1 MAATQLDDALLREGL
16 AHFLDA
22 PDAVLRPTEGGA
34 NNVVRFVETRG
45 KTHVLRVYNNGNQ
58 TDHVQYEHALL
69 KALQAQAP
77 HMSFALPRF
86 YPSRHDPAKTFAEV
100 SNGAQA
106 CVCDVIPGVLPKT
119 TNPQVLGR
127 AAGELTTAM
136 AAVVIELKAPTPP
149 YFDIWAVHTHI
160 NPEAYAR
167 ETEKPEMDFIRGAIT
182 TLTAAFA
189 ECMERV
195 ETYKDTLPM
204 QLIHGDLHYDNCL
217 VAETQDRVSGVLD
230 FEFAAYDWRAME
242 LAVCLSK
249 YAAED
254 RPLDLIESFVTGYS
268 ERGELTRAEAEALPD
283 LINLRIFSNVL
294 FFIGRSLAGEDT
306 IEAFTKRAQMYA
318 DRVVWVNSNRAAIVE
333 VVCAKMHLH

>member
-1 MAATQLDDALLREGL
+1 
-16 AHFLDA
+16 
-22 PDAVLRPTEGGA
+22 
-34 NNVVRFVETRG
+34 
-45 KTHVLRVYNNGNQ
+45 
-58 TDHVQYEHALL
+58 
-69 KALQAQAP
+69 
-77 HMSFALPRF
+77 
-86 YPSRHDPAKTFAEV
+86 
-100 SNGAQA
+100 
-106 CVCDVIPGVLPKT
+106 
-119 TNPQVLGR
+119 
-127 AAGELTTAM
+127 
-136 AAVVIELKAPTPP
+136 
-149 YFDIWAVHTHI
+149 
-160 NPEAYAR
+160 
-167 ETEKPEMDFIRGAIT
+167 
-182 TLTAAFA
+182 
-189 ECMERV
+189 
-195 ETYKDTLPM
+195 M
-204 QLIHGDLHYDNCL
+204 QLIHGDLHYDNRL